1 MQILK
6 LVPGQTAELK
16 KKHPCGNALFRIVRI
31 GGLCRI
37 ICLSCGRDMEID
49 RVKLEKAIKRLF
61 PPESNSD
68 GK

>member
-61 PPESNSD
+61 PPENN
-68 GK
+68 

>member
-31 GGLCRI
+31 VAYAGSSAFPG
-37 ICLSCGRDMEID
+37 GRDMEID

-61 PPESNSD
+61 PPENNSD